1 MKIVLD
7 TNVLVSGM
15 LNPDGAPGRI
25 VDMLRSGVVQL
36 VVDDRILAEYRDVL
50 HRDYLSKYFTEFDRE
65 SILEFLS
72 SNSSYTTSSVVVLD
86 LPDKGDVPFLETAL
100 TEKVPLITG
109 NSRHFPPRCRRG
121 TAVLTPQEFVRKLSE
136 YRE

>member
-7 TNVLVSGM
+7 TNVLVSGL

-25 VDMLRSGVVQL
+25 IDLLRSGVVQA

-50 HRDYLSKYFTEFDRE
+50 RRAYFARYFTEFERE

-72 SNSSYTTSSVVVLD
+72 SNSVYATSAVVVLD
-86 LPDKGDVPFLETAL
+86 LPDKGDVPFLEVAL
-100 TEKVPLITG
+100 TEKVPLVTG
-109 NSRHFPPRCRRG
+109 NGKHFPVRCRCG
-121 TAVLTPQEFVRKLSE
+121 ASILTPGDFLRRLSE
-136 YRE
+136 Y